1 MAELDTSQ
9 KGGGKHKGGKK
20 KGKKMSTRVDLTPM
34 VDLGFLLVTFFMLT
48 TTFSKPQTMEIKWP
62 AKDKDVKDQ
71 PKDKP
76 AIKNSLA
83 LNVILGPDK
92 KVYYY
97 EGMFEPKS
105 KPEVKVTDFSADG
118 IRKVLF
124 TEKRIKGDQLSVFIK
139 ALDGADYGNVVDIL
153 DEINITAVNM
163 KLVFLVDVTAD
174 EKQLVTDSKL

>member
-9 KGGGKHKGGKK
+9 KGGGKHKGKK

-62 AKDKDVKDQ
+62 AKDKDAETKKQ
-71 PKDKP
+71 NTP
-76 AIKNSLA
+76 AIAKSKA
-83 LNVILGPDK
+83 LHVILGADK

-97 EGMFEPKS
+97 EGMYDPKN

-124 TEKRIKGDQLSVFIK
+124 DAKRIKGDQLSVFIK

-174 EKQLVTDSKL
+174 EKQLITDSKL